1 MIAKHSIKGVTWID
15 IDDPSRE
22 EIIKLREDFEIP
34 DLVAEELISKTV
46 RAKVDA
52 YGDLVYLILHFP
64 KLDHKRQNA
73 SEIEVDFIITKDSVV
88 TVHYEP
94 LPALHRVDEHIASIG
109 PLSNETSGSFH
120 AGHLFFAIVRQ
131 LYRSISH
138 ELTDMSPM
146 LSLIEKDIFRGK
158 EEVMV
163 HEISSTNR
171 VLLDV
176 RQAIRFHH
184 DMIKSFEIPALS
196 FYGNDYAYYISSL
209 LGEYGKVE
217 NILNGHRD
225 ILYDLRDTNN
235 SLLTT
240 KTNET
245 MKVLTIMTFIFLPMT
260 LVAGIF
266 GMNTNFS
273 LIASKK
279 DFLLVLLSMVV
290 IGTIMFLYFKE
301 KRWL

>member
-1 MIAKHSIKGVTWID
+1 MISKHLIKGTTWID
-15 IDDPSRE
+15 IDAPSRE
-22 EIIKLREDFEIP
+22 EIIKLREEYEIP

-52 YGDLVYLILHFP
+52 YSDLIYLILHFP
-64 KLDHKRQNA
+64 KVDSKGRRA
-73 SEIEVDFIITKDSVV
+73 SEVEVDFVITKEALI

-94 LPALHRVDEHIASIG
+94 LPALHRVDEHMATIA
-109 PLSNETSGSFH
+109 PLGHETDGKFH
-120 AGHLFFAIVRQ
+120 SGHLFFAIVRA

-138 ELTDMSPM
+138 DLTDMNSL
-146 LSLIEKDIFRGK
+146 LSNIEKEIFDGK
-158 EEVMV
+158 EEIMV

-184 DMIKSFEIPALS
+184 DMIKSFEIPALT

-225 ILYDLRDTNN
+225 MLYDLRDTNN

-245 MKVLTIMTFIFLPMT
+245 MKVLTIMTFIFLPLT

-266 GMNTNFS
+266 GMNTDFS
-273 LIASKK
+273 IIK
-279 DFLLVLLSMVV
+279 DFGDLLMVLGLMAM
-290 IGTIMFLYFKE
+290 IGLVMYMYFKE